1 MRRVLKEREMPRET
15 IRFYNGKSLTDI
27 SAYIVHE
34 VPLRLYVNGEL
45 VITIACLGIHLRELA
60 VGFLRAEGIVTG
72 IEDLKDIRIIQGD
85 EPTVHVTAIERQ
97 RPNQAVK
104 TIGSSGAR
112 GKCENNEI
120 FEELSHPGMP
130 LYPEQILKLLE
141 QLDAAATIQEAAKG
155 THCSGLAD
163 SSGLIV
169 AREDIGRHNT
179 IDMLGGY
186 MLLEG
191 IGGADKALVTTG
203 RISSE
208 IVLKVRRMGIPVIV
222 SHASTT
228 TRALTLCKD
237 LGMTLVGSVRGGKFK
252 VYANGSRIEDRGS

>member
-1 MRRVLKEREMPRET
+1 MPRERSRFYTRET
-15 IRFYNGKSLTDI
+15 IRFYDGKSLREI
-27 SAYIVHE
+27 SAYIVRE
-34 VPLRLYVNGEL
+34 VPIRLYVNGEL
-45 VITIACLGIHLRELA
+45 VITIACAGIHLRELA
-60 VGFLRAEGIVTG
+60 VGFLRSEGIVTA
-72 IEDLKDIRIIQGD
+72 IEDLKEIQIIEEG

-112 GKCENNEI
+112 GKCEGEV
-120 FEELSHPGMP
+120 FDELSHPGMT
-130 LYPEQILKLLE
+130 LYPQQILKLVE

-163 SSGLIV
+163 SSGLII

-191 IGGADKALVTTG
+191 IESSDKVLVTTG
-203 RISSE
+203 RVSSE

-222 SHASTT
+222 SHASIT
-228 TRALTLCKD
+228 TRALALCKD
-237 LGMTLVGSVRGGKFK
+237 LGMTVVGSVRGGKFK
-252 VYANGSRIEDRGS
+252 VYANGNKIEGGGS

>member
-1 MRRVLKEREMPRET
+1 MPRET
-15 IRFYNGKSLTDI
+15 IRFYDGKSLKDI
-27 SAYIVHE
+27 SAYIVRK

-45 VITIACLGIHLRELA
+45 VITIACTGIHLRELA
-60 VGFLRAEGIVTG
+60 VGFLRSEGIVTA
-72 IEDLKDIRIIQGD
+72 IEDLKDIRIIEGN
-85 EPTVHVTAIERQ
+85 EPTVHVTATERQ
-97 RPNQAVK
+97 RPNQVVK

-112 GKCENNEI
+112 GKREGNEV
-120 FEELSHPGMP
+120 FDELSHPGMP
-130 LYPEQILKLLE
+130 LHPEQILKLVE

-191 IGGADKALVTTG
+191 IESSDKALVTTG
-203 RISSE
+203 RVSSE

-228 TRALTLCKD
+228 TRALALCKD
-237 LGMTLVGSVRGGKFK
+237 LGMTVVGSVRGGKFK
-252 VYANGSRIEDRGS
+252 VYANGNKIEGGGSSF